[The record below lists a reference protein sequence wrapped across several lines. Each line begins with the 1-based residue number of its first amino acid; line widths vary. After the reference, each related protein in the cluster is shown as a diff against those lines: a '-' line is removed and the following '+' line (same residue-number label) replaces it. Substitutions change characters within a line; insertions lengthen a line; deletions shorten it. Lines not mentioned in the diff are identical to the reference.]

1 MEQEPPNYEQEIAD
15 LERQLKEYE
24 IFLSRSI
31 ETNQVFAKTKT
42 ILKDIKGISQRLI
55 VLKKLHGNNGNN

>member
-42 ILKDIKGISQRLI
+42 ILKDIKRISQRLI
-55 VLKKLHGNNGNN
+55 VLKKLQGNNRNN